1 MEIFIY
7 AKRDSLERVPCKCT
21 YKKQPRIARQQEV
34 VDAQNYK
41 AFTLAARLDFLRAAV
56 FL

>member
-1 MEIFIY
+1 MQKGTLYRE
-7 AKRDSLERVPCKCT
+7 SLFA
-21 YKKQPRIARQQEV
+21 YIKKQPRIARQQEV